1 MSDSR
6 YRGRHRAQRKPSVAA
21 HVVGTGLVLPTTA
34 TLAIVAVSSQ
44 SPAVALASSGTT
56 AAGDPDGVRV
66 DDAELVTAKS
76 ADAAA
81 LTRAV
86 DDRVARDSER
96 QRVSIVTAENGA
108 RAAAE
113 AQLAAAADTPIE
125 VGPSVTP
132 AAAATT
138 SPTSPTS
145 STSSGSSASS
155 ADSSTSAPAPV
166 GSKAWVKP
174 INSYVLTSGYGWRW
188 GRIHAAQDFAVGVGT
203 PVKSMSSGVVVAS
216 GWLGTY
222 GNRVEIKYWDGT
234 VSLYAHNSSLKV
246 KVGDK
251 VAPGQVVALSG
262 NTGNSTG
269 PHLHVEIRT
278 NGNTTKIP
286 PIPWMRSKGLD
297 V

>member
-6 YRGRHRAQRKPSVAA
+6 YRGRHRAQHKPSVAA
-21 HVVGTGLVLPTTA
+21 HVVGTGFVLPTTA

-44 SPAVALASSGTT
+44 SPSVALASSGTT
-56 AAGDPDGVRV
+56 AAGDPEGMRA
-66 DDAELVTAKS
+66 DDAELVTAKG

-96 QRVSIVTAENGA
+96 SRVSIVTAENGA

-113 AQLAAAADTPIE
+113 AQLTAAADTPIN
-125 VGPSVTP
+125 VAPSAAPAPSGPP
-132 AAAATT
+132 ATT
-138 SPTSPTS
+138 AKSPTSAP
-145 STSSGSSASS
+145 ST
-155 ADSSTSAPAPV
+155 DAPAPV

-174 INSYVLTSGYGWRW
+174 INNYVLTSGYGWRW
-188 GRIHAAQDFAVGVGT
+188 GRMHAAQDFAVGEGT
-203 PVKSMSSGVVVAS
+203 PVKSMSSGVVIAS
-216 GWLGTY
+216 GWMGTY
-222 GNRVEIKYWDGT
+222 GKRVEIKYWDGT
-234 VSLYAHNSSLKV
+234 VSLYAHNSALKV

-269 PHLHVEIRT
+269 PHLHLEIRT
-278 NGNTTKIP
+278 NGNSTKIAP
-286 PIPWMRSKGLD
+286 LAWMRAKGIS

>member
-1 MSDSR
+1 M
-6 YRGRHRAQRKPSVAA
+6 AA

-56 AAGDPDGVRV
+56 STADPDGLRV
-66 DDAELVTAKS
+66 DDAELLSAKS

-96 QRVSIVTAENGA
+96 SRVTIVTAENGA
-108 RAAAE
+108 RAATE
-113 AQLAAAADTPIE
+113 AQLAAAADTPID
-125 VGPSVTP
+125 VAPSDTP
-132 AAAATT
+132 SDT
-138 SPTSPTS
+138 PTSDVPATG
-145 STSSGSSASS
+145 T
-155 ADSSTSAPAPV
+155 PAPV

-188 GRIHAAQDFAVGVGT
+188 GRIHAAQDFAVSVGT
-203 PVKSMSSGVVVAS
+203 PVKSMSSGVVVAA
-216 GWLGTY
+216 GWMGTY

-234 VSLYAHNSSLKV
+234 VSLYAHNSALKV

-251 VAPGQVVALSG
+251 VAPGQIVALSG

-278 NGNTTKIP
+278 NGNSTKIAP
-286 PIPWMRSKGLD
+286 LPWMRAKGLS